1 MNYVEPTHTV
11 GPKAL
16 DRHDNEGLVFEQFH
30 GRSKSYPHV
39 KEFEFPW
46 HRAAISLL
54 ACGNTMSDVAD
65 MMGKT
70 LQSVKELA
78 RSPWAAERIAQKLE
92 KAEDTV
98 MEAMRLELG
107 ASFDKIVEIRDNP
120 KAPATVQLAAAN
132 SILDRVM
139 GKATNKI
146 EVSQGPKT
154 EDPVREAERLRQE
167 ISAGIERAA
176 KL

>member
-1 MNYVEPTHTV
+1 MNYVEPIYTKNRPEVTT
-11 GPKAL
+11 
-16 DRHDNEGLVFEQFH
+16 DFEVFH
-30 GRSKSYPHV
+30 GRDAALAGNSVNDRKW
-39 KEFEFPW
+39 EFPW

-54 ACGNTMSDVAD
+54 SAGYTIRDTAAMVEKSE
-65 MMGKT
+65 T
-70 LQSVKELA
+70 SVKQLA
-78 RSPWAAERIAQKLE
+78 HTPWVAERIANKME
-92 KAEDTV
+92 KSEDCL
-98 MEAMRLELG
+98 MEAMRSEPANSFNKLIEL
-107 ASFDKIVEIRDNP
+107 RDNP
-120 KAPATVQLAAAN
+120 KVSPTVQAAVCN

-146 EVSQGPKT
+146 EVSQGPKA